1 MTGMLD
7 TEILRAVQLFVMTK
21 SKVWPEELATKLRE
35 KDKEKTVGEKVK
47 ELKNIQAL
55 DGFST
60 WTELAMKRRM

>member
-1 MTGMLD
+1 
-7 TEILRAVQLFVMTK
+7 MTK
-21 SKVWPEELATKLRE
+21 SKVWPEELATKLRD

-60 WTELAMKRRM
+60 WTELVMKRRM